1 MYYLFP
7 LWYNLKRMNIKSVLR
22 KISLLI
28 LSLLFCSCYFEI
40 NFGEKEDFSIPEWL
54 IGEWKAVN
62 TFNPGSLED
71 MYFFISD
78 ESIVISDINGES
90 HILADRFNT
99 NSASVDN
106 KKFTI
111 HTFDTYENLYVFVLN
126 DDDSVKFSYSSSG
139 DYLTLERVVK

>member
-1 MYYLFP
+1 MDYLFP
-7 LWYNLKRMNIKSVLR
+7 LWYNHKRMNIKSVLR

-62 TFNPGSLED
+62 TLNPGSLED

-99 NSASVDN
+99 NSASIDN

-111 HTFDTYENLYVFVLN
+111 HTFDTNENVYLFILN
-126 DDDSVKFSYSSSG
+126 DDGSVKFSYSSSG

>member
-90 HILADRFNT
+90 HILADRSNI
-99 NSASVDN
+99 NSTQIDHD
-106 KKFTI
+106 KFYI
-111 HTFDTYENLYVFVLN
+111 HTFDSNENVYFFILN
-126 DDDSVKFSYSSSG
+126 DENSVEFFYSSD

>member
-7 LWYNLKRMNIKSVLR
+7 LWYNHKRMNIKSVLR

-62 TFNPGSLED
+62 TLNPGSLED

-78 ESIVISDINGES
+78 ESIVISDINGEL
-90 HILADRFNT
+90 HILANRFNT
-99 NSASVDN
+99 NSASIDN

-111 HTFDTYENLYVFVLN
+111 HTFDTNENVYLFILN
-126 DDDSVKFSYSSSG
+126 DDGSVKFSYSSSG

>member
-7 LWYNLKRMNIKSVLR
+7 LWYNHKRMNIKSVLR

-62 TFNPGSLED
+62 TLNPGSLED

-99 NSASVDN
+99 NSASIDN

-111 HTFDTYENLYVFVLN
+111 HTFETNENVYLFILN
-126 DDDSVKFSYSSSG
+126 DENSVEFFYSSD

>member
-1 MYYLFP
+1 MVQY
-7 LWYNLKRMNIKSVLR
+7 KRMNIKSVLR
-22 KISLLI
+22 KVSLLI

-54 IGEWKAVN
+54 FGEWKAVN
-62 TFNPGSLED
+62 TFNPGSLD
-71 MYFFISD
+71 DIYFFISD

-99 NSASVDN
+99 NSASIDN

-111 HTFDTYENLYVFVLN
+111 HTFDTNENVYLFILN
-126 DDDSVKFSYSSSG
+126 DDGSVKFSYSSSG